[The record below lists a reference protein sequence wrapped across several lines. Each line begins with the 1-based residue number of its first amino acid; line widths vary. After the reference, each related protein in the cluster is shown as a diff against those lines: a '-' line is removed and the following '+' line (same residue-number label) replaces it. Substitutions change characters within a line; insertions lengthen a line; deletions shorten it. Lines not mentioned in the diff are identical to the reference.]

1 MILGFDPGRDKCG
14 IAVMARDRNLVYQ
27 KVIPSSQAL
36 ATMSQLCQQYPIQHI
51 VLGNQTTSQM
61 WLNQIKSLFS
71 DDVIAISLVDERNS
85 SLEARDRYWQLYPPQ
100 GLAQLIPQG
109 MRIPPRP
116 VDDIVAILLIER
128 FLKQ

>member
-14 IAVMARDRNLVYQ
+14 IAVMARDRTIVYQ
-27 KVIPSSQAL
+27 KVIPSPQAL
-36 ATMSQLCQQYPIQHI
+36 ATMGQLCQQYPIEQI

-61 WLNQIKSLFS
+61 WLNQIKNLFS
-71 DDVIAISLVDERNS
+71 DDLIAISLVDERNS

-128 FLKQ
+128 FLQQ

>member
-71 DDVIAISLVDERNS
+71 DDLIAISLVDERNS

>member
-14 IAVMARDRNLVYQ
+14 IAVMARDRTIVYQ

-71 DDVIAISLVDERNS
+71 DDLIAISLVDERNS

>member
-14 IAVMARDRNLVYQ
+14 IAVMARDRTIVYQ

-71 DDVIAISLVDERNS
+71 DDLIAISLVDERNS

-128 FLKQ
+128 FLQQ